1 VPGPKAIAAP
11 DEKTTEK
18 TTGLLSGIRVLDLTR
33 VVAGPTCTR
42 ALADLGADVFKIEP
56 PDGDLLRRANPRVGG
71 VAVVFTQQN
80 AGKSFLCVDLGRD
93 GATELVLRMA
103 ARCDVVVE
111 NFRGGVADRLGVGY
125 EAVRARRADIVYC
138 SISGYGQDGP
148 AAHRR
153 AYAPVVHAEL
163 GLIHYKAEQ
172 RDTQP
177 LPEPVSHADLAVG
190 MQAAQGVLAALF
202 RRERNGEGCHIDASM
217 AEAMLAANEWSAAE
231 VNGGVD
237 WDRSIFRPGKAAIV
251 QVGDGTWV
259 QIPGSPAGV
268 LPVLARLSDREDLL
282 DDDRFAPLALRNR
295 HLDLCLA
302 AAREIAAGYA
312 DFESFEHTM
321 SEGARIPL
329 GRVTPLAEVP
339 KADWAIARGAFREVP
354 SGDEGGRVLVNR
366 GALRF
371 SNAASGAR
379 GGGRSLGAD
388 NRPVLRE
395 LLGLDEAELERLE
408 AAGVLVHKREG
419 PEDSPW

>member
-1 VPGPKAIAAP
+1 M
-11 DEKTTEK
+11 
-18 TTGLLSGIRVLDLTR
+18 
-33 VVAGPTCTR
+33 VAGPTCTR

-80 AGKSFLCVDLGRD
+80 AGKSFLCVDLTQD
-93 GATELVLRMA
+93 GAVELVLRMA
-103 ARCDVVVE
+103 AQCDVVVE

-125 EAVRARRADIVYC
+125 QAVRARRRDIVYC

-163 GLIHYKAEQ
+163 GLIHYKAQQ
-172 RDTQP
+172 RDTEP

-202 RRERNGEGCHIDASM
+202 HRERTGEGCHIDASM
-217 AEAMLAANEWSAAE
+217 AEAMLAANEWTAAE

-259 QIPGSPAGV
+259 QIPGSPAGI
-268 LPVLARLSDREDLL
+268 LPVLARLSGREDLL
-282 DDDRFAPLALRNR
+282 EDDRFTSLARRNR
-295 HLDLCLA
+295 NLEACLA
-302 AAREIAAGYA
+302 TARDIAAGYS
-312 DFESFEHTM
+312 DFESFERTL

-339 KADWAIARGAFREVP
+339 QADWAVARGAFTRVP
-354 SGDEGGRVLVNR
+354 SGDGGEHVLVNR

-379 GGGRSLGAD
+379 GGGRALGAD

-395 LLGLDEAELERLE
+395 LLGLEEADLERLE
-408 AAGVLVHKREG
+408 ADGVLVHRRDG
-419 PEDSPW
+419 PEASPW